1 VARTFLSPEFARNY
15 GFWSEDE
22 QKALIRSTVAICGA
36 GGGGFQFGLKLA
48 RMGVS
53 GFNVAD
59 PETFEP
65 QNANRV
71 DGAAVSTYGRNK
83 AEVFR
88 DRVLDINPDARVAV
102 FTEGVTP
109 HLGVSYSEAS
119 SSSKVGESLASPLPS
134 IIDSSS
140 SAFVPRMELAVAASK
155 SVMRRWRRSYRVLN
169 FLVRFFY

>member
-1 VARTFLSPEFARNY
+1 MIGNGAFYLPLLNKHEMQLDAVVLP
-15 GFWSEDE
+15 GFCRRVDE
-22 QKALIRSTVAICGA
+22 QKPGCVGEDGEALMAEAPKRRRGTS
-36 GGGGFQFGLKLA
+36 L
-48 RMGVS
+48 VS
-53 GFNVAD
+53 
-59 PETFEP
+59 
-65 QNANRV
+65 
-71 DGAAVSTYGRNK
+71 
-83 AEVFR
+83 
-88 DRVLDINPDARVAV
+88 